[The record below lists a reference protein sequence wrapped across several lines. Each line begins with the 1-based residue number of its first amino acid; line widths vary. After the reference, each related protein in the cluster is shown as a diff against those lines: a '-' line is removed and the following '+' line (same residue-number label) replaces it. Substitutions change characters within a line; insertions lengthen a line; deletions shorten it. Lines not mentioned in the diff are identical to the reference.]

1 MFRRLHLS
9 VRLLGYLF
17 ALLMLLGSLPA
28 LGAEVRDQEL
38 IAPYGEALEVQDLDG
53 GIGSEW
59 DDAARY
65 DLVMG
70 LYEATVLLKHDT
82 IRFYIAMIVHTGRE
96 YIRGFEAYVVFDGG
110 DGIDF
115 TRGDDMLLA
124 RAEDGA
130 LVEADYYYRGTY
142 NFLVDSEEGG
152 SVNAY
157 GAGRYD
163 NSSRC
168 YIFEMMRDIDSGDA
182 RDVPLHIEEVLASV
196 YGWVS
201 Y

>member
-1 MFRRLHLS
+1 MSRKLHLS

-38 IAPYGEALEVQDLDG
+38 IAPCGAALGVQDLDG
-53 GIGSEW
+53 VIGPEW
-59 DDAARY
+59 DDAAKY

-70 LYEATVLLKHDT
+70 EYEATVLLKHDT
-82 IRFYIAMIVHTGRE
+82 VRFYVAMIIYTGRE
-96 YIRGFEAYVVFDGG
+96 YMRGFEAYVVFDGG
-110 DGIDF
+110 DDIDF
-115 TRGDDMLLA
+115 TQGDDMLLA
-124 RAEDGA
+124 RAEDGT
-130 LVEADYYYRGTY
+130 LVEADYYYRATY
-142 NFLVDSEEGG
+142 SFLVDSEEGG

-163 NSSRC
+163 SSCRC
-168 YIFEMMRDIDSGDA
+168 YIFEMTRDIDSGDA
-182 RDVPLHIEEVLASV
+182 RDVPLQIEVTLATV